1 VEWFPSVK
9 CSAVLACVL
18 SSSLLSHS
26 DIRLP
31 AYLFSAVI
39 YNIDVVLLKDF
50 QEHEKVNK

>member
-1 VEWFPSVK
+1 MEWFPSVK